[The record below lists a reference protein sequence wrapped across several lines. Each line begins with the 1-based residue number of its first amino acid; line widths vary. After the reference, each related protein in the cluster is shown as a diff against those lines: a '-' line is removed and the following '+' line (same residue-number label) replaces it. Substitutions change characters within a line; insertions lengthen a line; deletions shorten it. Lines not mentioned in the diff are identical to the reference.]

1 MLAIRFAADPAQPT
15 PGTRQYLRD
24 RNTVSATSLHETI
37 RTIESM
43 SRRDPG
49 GRGLAAHAESGRLL
63 PAAREL
69 LRGERVLIATGFC
82 IRAAMIGETD
92 GPPGTLA
99 VADALVQLGKRV
111 VVLTDE
117 FSSSLL
123 EAGTSASG
131 FPHRIVTTTAQQ
143 EAADTAIDELVT
155 GYAPTHVLSIERPG
169 NASDG
174 HRYSMRGEKLD
185 DVAASFDRLLTLAEP
200 NRYTTLAIGDGG
212 NELGMGSLREQL
224 SGQVKH
230 GELIFS
236 ATAADHV
243 VAAGISNWG
252 AYALAAAL
260 SLLSGRLLIRS
271 PEKERAVLDAIVQ
284 SGAVDGCTRRCE
296 LSVDGLAWTDYAGTL
311 EDIYRETCDWLAKH
325 AAPAIGLTDGEGQSG

>member
-24 RNTVSATSLHETI
+24 RNTVSAISLHETI

-49 GRGLAAHAESGRLL
+49 GRGLAAHAENGQLL

-92 GPPGTLA
+92 GPPGALA

-131 FPHRIVTTTAQQ
+131 VPHRIVTTTAQQ

-185 DVAASFDRLLTLAEP
+185 DVAASFDRLLTRVEP
-200 NRYTTLAIGDGG
+200 KRYTTLAIGDGG
-212 NELGMGSLREQL
+212 N
-224 SGQVKH
+224 
-230 GELIFS
+230 
-236 ATAADHV
+236 
-243 VAAGISNWG
+243 
-252 AYALAAAL
+252 
-260 SLLSGRLLIRS
+260 
-271 PEKERAVLDAIVQ
+271 
-284 SGAVDGCTRRCE
+284 
-296 LSVDGLAWTDYAGTL
+296 
-311 EDIYRETCDWLAKH
+311 
-325 AAPAIGLTDGEGQSG
+325 

>member
-24 RNTVSATSLHETI
+24 RNTVSATSLQETI

-49 GRGLAAHAESGRLL
+49 GRGLAAHAESGQLL

-99 VADALVQLGKRV
+99 VADALFQLGKRV

-143 EAADTAIDELVT
+143 ASADAAIDELVT
-155 GYAPTHVLSIERPG
+155 GYVPTHVLSIERPG
-169 NASDG
+169 NAGDG

-185 DVAASFDRLLTLAEP
+185 DVAASFDRLLTRAEP
-200 NRYTTLAIGDGG
+200 KRYTTLAIGDGG

-224 SGQVKH
+224 SGRVKH

-243 VAAGISNWG
+243 IAAGISNWG

-271 PEKERAVLDAIVQ
+271 PDKERAVLEAIVQ

-296 LSVDGLAWTDYAGTL
+296 LSVDGLAWTEYARTL
-311 EDIYRETCDWLAKH
+311 EDIYRETSGWLAERG
-325 AAPAIGLTDGEGQSG
+325 ATAIGLTNGEGQAG